1 MGKSVSI
8 VIPHLILD
16 DQIYDLAKSCLKS
29 IKEYTSN
36 YELIN
41 IDNASPERNEWLR
54 MNSDIYVHNKKNV
67 GNGPGWNQGIKLA
80 TGDYIA
86 FCDNDIYVDEGWLE
100 KLIEILEDKKV
111 GIAFPMTK
119 CKEEPDYNSKLSG
132 FCWVTRRDIINEI
145 GLIDEK
151 FGIANFEDVDYFKR
165 VQNAGYKLKCDARVR
180 VAHYSRAT
188 CDKVQEVKD
197 IFDNNEKY
205 FLQKHNSVYPHLDI

>member
-54 MNSDIYVHNKKNV
+54 MNSDIYVHNQKNV

-80 TGDYIA
+80 IPNFSSIKPNSFIISLIVTKQ
-86 FCDNDIYVDEGWLE
+86 NTLNLE
-100 KLIEILEDKKV
+100 L
-111 GIAFPMTK
+111 
-119 CKEEPDYNSKLSG
+119 
-132 FCWVTRRDIINEI
+132 
-145 GLIDEK
+145 
-151 FGIANFEDVDYFKR
+151 
-165 VQNAGYKLKCDARVR
+165 
-180 VAHYSRAT
+180 
-188 CDKVQEVKD
+188 
-197 IFDNNEKY
+197 
-205 FLQKHNSVYPHLDI
+205 